1 MDEQGNEDL
10 SQCVFLFH
18 FFSFQSGLNPELF
31 DGSVVVSA
39 HSLIFLLS
47 SDLQGIERQKARV
60 DGEKERERES
70 HQSVLM
76 LCCVGFGLFTVKL
89 HSWVVVCVVL
99 CGFHLK
105 RAKEKRAK
113 QDGRGKRGC
122 RSDTGVKQSGKEDE
136 ENGEKKENSK
146 KRTKSVSEL
155 MNTLF

>member
-1 MDEQGNEDL
+1 
-10 SQCVFLFH
+10 
-18 FFSFQSGLNPELF
+18 LF

-89 HSWVVVCVVL
+89 HSWVVVCLCCVVRIPPEESQ
-99 CGFHLK
+99 GEEGKTRRK
-105 RAKEKRAK
+105 RKTRL
-113 QDGRGKRGC
+113 
-122 RSDTGVKQSGKEDE
+122 
-136 ENGEKKENSK
+136 SK
-146 KRTKSVSEL
+146 
-155 MNTLF
+155 

>member
-10 SQCVFLFH
+10 SQCVFLFI
-18 FFSFQSGLNPELF
+18 FFSFQSGLNPRVF

-89 HSWVVVCVVL
+89 HSWVVVVCVVRIPPEESQ
-99 CGFHLK
+99 GEEGKTRRK
-105 RAKEKRAK
+105 RKTRL
-113 QDGRGKRGC
+113 
-122 RSDTGVKQSGKEDE
+122 
-136 ENGEKKENSK
+136 SK
-146 KRTKSVSEL
+146 
-155 MNTLF
+155 

>member
-1 MDEQGNEDL
+1 
-10 SQCVFLFH
+10 
-18 FFSFQSGLNPELF
+18 LF

-89 HSWVVVCVVL
+89 HSWVVVCL
-99 CGFHLK
+99 C
-105 RAKEKRAK
+105 
-113 QDGRGKRGC
+113 C
-122 RSDTGVKQSGKEDE
+122 ED
-136 ENGEKKENSK
+136 S
-146 KRTKSVSEL
+146 T
-155 MNTLF
+155 

>member
-1 MDEQGNEDL
+1 M
-10 SQCVFLFH
+10 
-18 FFSFQSGLNPELF
+18 F

-89 HSWVVVCVVL
+89 HSWVVVVCVVRIPPEESQ
-99 CGFHLK
+99 GEEGKTRRK
-105 RAKEKRAK
+105 RKTRL
-113 QDGRGKRGC
+113 
-122 RSDTGVKQSGKEDE
+122 
-136 ENGEKKENSK
+136 SK
-146 KRTKSVSEL
+146 
-155 MNTLF
+155 

>member
-1 MDEQGNEDL
+1 MRL
-10 SQCVFLFH
+10 SFH
-18 FFSFQSGLNPELF
+18 FSFSFFFFSSGLNPELF

-89 HSWVVVCVVL
+89 HSWGCCLCCVVL

-122 RSDTGVKQSGKEDE
+122 RSDTGVKQSGKEEGRGEWRE
-136 ENGEKKENSK
+136 ERK
-146 KRTKSVSEL
+146 L
-155 MNTLF
+155 